1 MARNEAELPGV
12 QGEGV
17 SPVSIK
23 AVDNAFDELIGHR
36 TRRMNAAEKES
47 AASAV
52 LVTLFHRHNLKV
64 YTYDDRKY
72 TLAQVEKIK
81 LAPKDEAGNGE

>member
-1 MARNEAELPGV
+1 MPIDDLPGV
-12 QGEGV
+12 EGEGV
-17 SPVSIK
+17 SQKKIK
-23 AVDNAFDELIGHR
+23 AVEEAFGDLLSAREK
-36 TRRMNAAEKES
+36 RMSHGEKEQ

-52 LVTLFHRHNLKV
+52 LVQLFHRHNLKV

-81 LAPKDEAGNGE
+81 LAPKAETADED